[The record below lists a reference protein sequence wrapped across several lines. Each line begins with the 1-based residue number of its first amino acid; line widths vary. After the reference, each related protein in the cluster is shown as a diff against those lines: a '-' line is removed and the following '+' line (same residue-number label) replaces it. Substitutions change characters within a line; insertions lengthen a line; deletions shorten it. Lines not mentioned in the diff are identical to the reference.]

1 MKSTVSGV
9 SVGRNREDSVR
20 GKREYSRPTLV
31 VYGSVREFTKGATG
45 SFTDNGHSTPT
56 RRGSSDPILKENI
69 TRVGDHPLGFGLY
82 IFEYKPEFRPACGHG
97 RHFGV
102 MADEVERIVPEAV
115 SVHPNGY
122 RQVDYAL
129 LGVFPA
135 RH

>member
-1 MKSTVSGV
+1 MKSSVSDI
-9 SVGRNREDSVR
+9 SVGRKQEDNVR
-20 GKREYSRPTLV
+20 GKRKYSRPTLV
-31 VYGSVREFTKGATG
+31 VYGSVREFTKGNNG
-45 SFTDNGHSTPT
+45 SFADNGLGTPT

-82 IFEYKPEFRPACGHG
+82 IFEYKPEFRLACGHG

>member
-1 MKSTVSGV
+1 M
-9 SVGRNREDSVR
+9 R

-31 VYGSVREFTKGATG
+31 VYGSVREFTKGDGWQQDRRPEQQVRAIGLTRSLRRTSPGLAIIPWVSGSICSNTG
-45 SFTDNGHSTPT
+45 Q
-56 RRGSSDPILKENI
+56 SSG
-69 TRVGDHPLGFGLY
+69 V
-82 IFEYKPEFRPACGHG
+82 ACGHG

>member
-1 MKSTVSGV
+1 MKSTVSDI
-9 SVGRNREDSVR
+9 SVGRNQEDNVR
-20 GKREYSRPTLV
+20 GKRKYSRPTLV
-31 VYGSVREFTKGATG
+31 VYGSVREFTKGMNGTN
-45 SFTDNGHSTPT
+45 FDNGQNNNT
-56 RRGSSDPILKENI
+56 RKGDSDPILKENVI
-69 TRVGDHPLGFGLY
+69 RVGDHPLGFGLY
-82 IFEYKPEFRPACGHG
+82 IFEYKPEFRLALGHG

>member
-1 MKSTVSGV
+1 MKVTVGGV
-9 SVGRNREDSVR
+9 SAGQKREQNAR
-20 GKREYSRPTLV
+20 GKRAYSTPTLV
-31 VYGSVREFTKGATG
+31 VYGSVGEFTKGG
-45 SFTDNGHSTPT
+45 SGSLADGNMST
-56 RRGSSDPILKENI
+56 RMGSSDPILKQNI
-69 TRVGDHPLGFGLY
+69 TRVGNHPLGFGLY
-82 IFEYKPEFRPACGHG
+82 IFEYKPEFRVACGHG

-129 LGVFPA
+129 LGISPA